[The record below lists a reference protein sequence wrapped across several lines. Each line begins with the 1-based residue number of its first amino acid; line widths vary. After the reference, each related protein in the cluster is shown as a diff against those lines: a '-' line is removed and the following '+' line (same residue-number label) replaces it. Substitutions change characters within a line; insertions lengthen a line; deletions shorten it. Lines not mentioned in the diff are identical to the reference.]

1 MKIKFLLLFAVLLTV
16 SCGEGGQNNPLL
28 DQFFIEITADRDSLY
43 F

>member
-28 DQFFIEITADRDSLY
+28 DQLLLK
-43 F
+43 